1 LRQNREKF
9 GFSFLSRPIT
19 HFFLLYSLWMESH
32 RDLRL
37 TLADSALAQGG
48 RRPVRPTGKD
58 GLVLQVGS
66 SAAPGPRLL
75 ELDRET
81 GPLRRL
87 DSCSY
92 KRTSAEPDFRKAGL
106 AVDWCSFRLLN
117 SSRAVGSGPGRLP
130 QPPAGILP
138 AGGFISRAAVERRSS
153 PQSLLLSLLFP
164 VLLFVILNGLL
175 GCILAWDAASS
186 SSKEKKSSAGSFIN
200 ALFGVV
206 AGCTE
211 TSPEK
216 TAHQAVVLP
225 GSSVANINSSDNNND
240 VNANNSSSC
249 HSSSPSVPDLQQ
261 VGGGDPRSPRASSVQ
276 RQTETLRS
284 LGRRRDVTPRLH
296 QQNWERSS
304 LHSRSRTA
312 SPCPSALTEG
322 RAPHCTTQVV

>member
-1 LRQNREKF
+1 MIISLLSF
-9 GFSFLSRPIT
+9 HVLLPIFSSC
-19 HFFLLYSLWMESH
+19 SLWMEAH

-92 KRTSAEPDFRKAGL
+92 KRSSAEPDFRKAGL
-106 AVDWCSFRLLN
+106 AVDWCTFRILN

-186 SSKEKKSSAGSFIN
+186 SSKEKKSSASSFIN

-216 TAHQAVVLP
+216 TAHHAVVLP
-225 GSSVANINSSDNNND
+225 GSSVANINSGDNNND
-240 VNANNSSSC
+240 VNANNGSSC

-261 VGGGDPRSPRASSVQ
+261 VGGGDPRQSPRASSVQ

-322 RAPHCTTQVV
+322 RLPHCTTQV

>member
-1 LRQNREKF
+1 MHSSSF
-9 GFSFLSRPIT
+9 FSRHIT
-19 HFFLLYSLWMESH
+19 HFFCSCSLWMESH

-92 KRTSAEPDFRKAGL
+92 KRSSAEPDFRKAGL
-106 AVDWCSFRLLN
+106 AVDWCSFRILN
-117 SSRAVGSGPGRLP
+117 SSRAVGSGPSRLPHP

-186 SSKEKKSSAGSFIN
+186 SSKEKKSSAGSFVN

-211 TSPEK
+211 VSPEK

-225 GSSVANINSSDNNND
+225 GSSVGNVNSGDNNND
-240 VNANNSSSC
+240 INANNGSSC

-322 RAPHCTTQVV
+322 SVTTL